1 MKLLWIKTDFLHPT
15 NRGGQIR
22 TLKMLERLHARHEV
36 DYLCLDD
43 GEHAE
48 GARRASEYSR
58 RAIAVPHHP
67 PSKTSPVFGLQLI
80 GSAFSKL
87 PVAVYRYRSEAMR
100 RKVNELTAAENYDS
114 IVCDFLFPAPNVDR
128 LEDCVLFQHNV
139 ETMIWRRHAAQ
150 APDPV
155 RRFYFGLEAKKM
167 FAYEREVCRRARGVV
182 AVSEADS
189 QTMQTEFGIEKPPSV
204 PTGVDVEFFARPE
217 AGDFPRHDL
226 VFLGSMDWMPNIDG
240 MRYFLEEV
248 LPLIRSRRP
257 NTSVAIVGRNPS
269 SETKR
274 LAESIPDVLVTGTVD
289 DVRPYLWGGEV
300 SIVPLRI
307 GGGTRLKIYEA
318 MAAGTATVSTSIGA
332 EGLEIHPPDDIRIA
346 DEPQTFADQ
355 CLALLED
362 RDAREQVAE
371 AALTLV
377 REQFSWEVVTDQFE
391 RAMGW

>member
-22 TLKMLERLHARHEV
+22 TLKMLERLHARHQV

-43 GEHAE
+43 GAHAE
-48 GARRASEYSR
+48 GPARAAEYSR
-58 RAIAVPHHP
+58 RAVSVPHHP
-67 PSKTSPVFGLQLI
+67 PSKSSPAFAMQLAAAAL
-80 GSAFSKL
+80 SRL
-87 PVAVYRYRSEAMR
+87 PVAVYRYRSDEMR
-100 RKVNELTAAENYDS
+100 RKIDELTRAEDYDAV
-114 IVCDFLFPAPNVDR
+114 VCDFLFPAPNVDQI
-128 LEDCVLFQHNV
+128 EDCVLFQHNV

-167 FAYEREVCRRARGVV
+167 FAYEGEVCRRAKGVV

-189 QTMQTEFGIEKPPSV
+189 QTMHQEFGIDRPPSV
-204 PTGVDVEFFARPE
+204 PTGVDVEFFARP
-217 AGDFPRHDL
+217 ADGKFPRHDL

-240 MRYFLEEV
+240 MRYFIEEV
-248 LPLIRSRRP
+248 LPLIRARRP
-257 NTSVAIVGRNPS
+257 QTSVAIVGRNPS

-274 LAESIPDVLVTGTVD
+274 LAESVPDVTVTGTVD
-289 DVRPYLWGGEV
+289 DVRPYLWGGAV

-318 MAAGTATVSTSIGA
+318 MAAGVPTVSTAIGA
-332 EGLEIHPPDDIRIA
+332 EGLEVESPVNIRMA
-346 DEPQTFADQ
+346 DEPAAFAEE
-355 CLALLED
+355 CLALLD
-362 RDAREQVAE
+362 DPRARASVSE

-377 REQFSWEVVTDQFE
+377 REHFSWEVVSRRFE
-391 RAMGW
+391 AAIGA

>member
-22 TLKMLERLHARHEV
+22 TLKMLERLHARHAV

-43 GEHAE
+43 GAHAE

-58 RAIAVPHHP
+58 RAMAVPHHP
-67 PSKTSPVFGLQLI
+67 PAKTSPAFAAQLV
-80 GSAFSKL
+80 GAAFSKL
-87 PVAVYRYRSEAMR
+87 PVAVYRYRSAEMR
-100 RKVNELTAAENYDS
+100 RKVDGLTAAENYDAV
-114 IVCDFLFPAPNVDR
+114 VCDFLAPAPNVER
-128 LEDCVLFQHNV
+128 LEECVLFQHNV

-150 APDPV
+150 APDPL

-182 AVSEADS
+182 SVSDADS
-189 QTMQTEFGIEKPPSV
+189 ETMEAEFGIAKPPSV
-204 PTGVDVEFFARPE
+204 PTGVDVDFFARPD
-217 AGDFPRHDL
+217 GGGFPHHDL

-240 MRYFLEEV
+240 MRYFLEEI
-248 LPLIRSRRP
+248 LPLVRARRP
-257 NTSVAIVGRNPS
+257 DTSVAIVGRNPS

-289 DVRPYLWGGEV
+289 DVRPYLWGGKV

-318 MAAGTATVSTSIGA
+318 MAAGTATVSTTIGA

-346 DEPQTFADQ
+346 DEPQAFADE
-355 CLALLED
+355 CLGLLED
-362 RDAREQVAE
+362 EAARARTAD

-377 REQFSWEVVTDQFE
+377 RERFSWEKVTDRFE
-391 RAMGW
+391 RALGW